1 MIDEERSSA
10 FKEWVITLTDLI
22 KESLGYNPTMDQ
34 SAAVEQFAALLYP
47 DEQYRGML
55 LKGYAGTGKTSLIAA
70 LTKVAPRLGYTVVL
84 LAPTGRA
91 AKVLSSYTD
100 QIAYTIHKYIYRSY
114 TLPTGSVGFR
124 LQANL
129 LKRAI
134 FIVDEASMIQSEE
147 IFLPGS
153 EVESRNLLDDL
164 IRFVKYGKGCR
175 LLVSGDSAQL
185 PPVGSENSFALDVD
199 TLSELSEWRFLSY
212 EMTEVVRQAKKSG
225 ILYNATFLRE
235 KINAAETALPFFTI
249 HRFTDFQVP
258 DAGAFSDL
266 FANAFSHKD
275 SAHAVVICRS
285 NKRANLYNNQIRNR
299 ILYREAE
306 LSAGDRLMVV
316 KNNYYWLP
324 SESSA
329 GFIANGDIIEVKRI
343 QKIVSLYSL
352 KFAIVEVSLPDFD
365 IENLET
371 ILLLDTLSSESA
383 ALTQNESRR
392 FFEEVMQ
399 DYADE
404 PNRRKRVQK
413 VREDKWF
420 NALQVKFAYALT
432 CHKTQGGQW
441 SNVFI
446 DAPYNPENQF
456 SVSDLKWLYTAIT
469 RATKQVWL
477 AGFGK
482 EYFVD
487 L

>member
-1 MIDEERSSA
+1 MAEEERSEA
-10 FKEWVITLTDLI
+10 FKEWVITLSGLI
-22 KESLGYNPTMDQ
+22 KDSLGYTPTNDQ
-34 SAAVEQFAALLYP
+34 SGAIELFAALLYP
-47 DEQYRGML
+47 DEQYRGMV

-70 LTKVAPRLGYTVVL
+70 LTKVAPRLGYSIVL

-91 AKVLSSYTD
+91 AKVLSSYTE
-100 QIAYTIHKYIYRSY
+100 QVAYTIHKYIYRSY

-147 IFLPGS
+147 VFLPGS

-175 LLVSGDSAQL
+175 LLISGDSAQL
-185 PPVGSENSFALDVD
+185 PPVGSEDTLALSVD
-199 TLSELSEWRFLSY
+199 TLSEFSEWPFLSY
-212 EMTEVVRQAKKSG
+212 EMTEVVRQAKQSG
-225 ILYNATFLRE
+225 ILFNATVLRE
-235 KINAAETALPFFTI
+235 KITSEETLLPFFNI
-249 HRFTDFQVP
+249 HRFADFQMP
-258 DAGAFSDL
+258 DAGDFYDL
-266 FANAFSHKD
+266 FSNAFHHKD
-275 SAHAVVICRS
+275 SSHAVVICRS
-285 NKRANLYNNQIRNR
+285 NKRANLYNNQIRGR
-299 ILYREAE
+299 ILCREEE

-324 SESSA
+324 SDSAA
-329 GFIANGDIIEVKRI
+329 GFIANGDIIEIKRI
-343 QKIVSLYSL
+343 QRIVTLYSL
-352 KFAIVEVSLPDFD
+352 KFAIVEISLPDFD

-371 ILLLDTLSSESA
+371 ILLLDTLGSESA
-383 ALTQNESRR
+383 ALTQSESRR

-413 VREDKWF
+413 VKEDKWF

-456 SVSDLKWLYTAIT
+456 TVGDLKWFYTAIT

-482 EYFVD
+482 EYFFD
-487 L
+487 S